1 MTIQGGEES
10 MTKGKTGPVREL
22 HKCRP
27 GQAGSK
33 SYSVLVVQHC
43 CTSEPGAEPCHLAA
57 NRHPLSLC
65 HEGRVVLTA
74 QGLALAECLG

>member
-33 SYSVLVVQHC
+33 SYSVLVVH
-43 CTSEPGAEPCHLAA
+43 TDLLLLAWGSMERPSKGVRCV
-57 NRHPLSLC
+57 NEKYYVS
-65 HEGRVVLTA
+65 
-74 QGLALAECLG
+74 